1 MDNIKSETTGQK
13 RIDTVATDIKKL
25 IANIANGTPA
35 KITEENMN
43 QFLNNIKEAMI
54 AWNTP
59 PKKEKYDGRL
69 RMSILGK
76 PARQL
81 WYDKFSPKE
90 TKEYDASNN
99 LKFLYGHIIEHL
111 LLYLTELSGHKV
123 EDRQMKV
130 KIDDV
135 NGHIDAKVDGEICDV
150 KSASPFSFK
159 KFKNGELLDDDPFGY
174 HAQLSG
180 YEEATGTKAGGFL
193 VADKSSGDICFYKP
207 EELAKPDVK
216 TLIKNLNSKLASDV
230 PPERCY
236 TLKTEKN
243 GNKAIPIGCQFCIHK
258 FECYKDANKG
268 KGLRVFKYSNKKV
281 FLAEV
286 VKEPNVEDITKEF
299 ANGIKTQAFAS

>member
-1 MDNIKSETTGQK
+1 MENIKLETTGQK
-13 RIDTVATDIKKL
+13 HSSTVADDIKKL
-25 IANIANGTPA
+25 IADISNGKPA
-35 KITEENMN
+35 PITEENMN
-43 QFLNNIKEAMI
+43 DFLNNVKEAMI

-59 PKKEKYDGRL
+59 PKKEKYDGTL

-111 LLYLTELSGHKV
+111 ILYLAELSGHKV
-123 EDRQMKV
+123 EDRQKKV
-130 KIDDV
+130 KVDGV
-135 NGHIDAKVDGEICDV
+135 NGHMDAKVDGEVCDV
-150 KSASPFSFK
+150 KSASSFSFK
-159 KFKNGELLDDDPFGY
+159 KFKNGELLNDDPFGY

-180 YEEATGTKAGGFL
+180 YEEAEGTKEGGFL

-207 EELAKPDVK
+207 EDLAKPDVK
-216 TLIKNLNSKLASDV
+216 TLIKDLNTKLDKDT

-236 TLKTEKN
+236 ELKTEKN
-243 GNKAIPIGCQFCIHK
+243 GNKILPVGCQFCIHK
-258 FECYKDANKG
+258 FECYADVNKG
-268 KGLRVFKYSNKKV
+268 KGLRVFKYSNKNV
-281 FLAEV
+281 FMADV

-299 ANGIKTQAFAS
+299 QDGIKTQTLAS